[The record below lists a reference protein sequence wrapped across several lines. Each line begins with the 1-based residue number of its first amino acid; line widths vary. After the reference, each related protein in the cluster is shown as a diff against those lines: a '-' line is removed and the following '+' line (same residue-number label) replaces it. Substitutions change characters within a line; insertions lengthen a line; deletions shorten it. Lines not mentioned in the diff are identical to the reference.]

1 VNNTDGN
8 TAVGFFALET
18 NSTGDQNTAVGHKS
32 LSSNTTG
39 ISNTA
44 MGASA
49 LTNNTGSGNT
59 ATGALALVN
68 NTGGGSNTALG
79 AGALLNNTGSNN
91 TAIGEAAGD
100 NQTTGS
106 NNVYI
111 GQGIEGVAG
120 ESDTCRIKSIF
131 GQTAASGSAVFI
143 TSGNKLGTMTS
154 SARFKDEIKPIE
166 KTSEAIFGLRPV
178 SFRYKKE
185 IDPQRIPQF
194 GLIAEEV
201 EKVNPD
207 LVIHDRNGRP
217 QTVRYEQINAML
229 LNEFLKEHRKT
240 EAQEATIAELKKQVK
255 ALTAG
260 LAKVSSAV
268 ELAKFMPQ
276 TIATTGK

>member
-1 VNNTDGN
+1 
-8 TAVGFFALET
+8 
-18 NSTGDQNTAVGHKS
+18 
-32 LSSNTTG
+32 
-39 ISNTA
+39 

-59 ATGALALVN
+59 ANGALALLN